1 MQDSG
6 FISFRCFMD
15 ELICSEFKLG
25 RRLLGRLPHGK
36 DLITSIENF
45 CRASDIRTATFS
57 VIGAV
62 SSATIGVY
70 DQKQHV
76 FVTFTENAAMEIV
89 NCIGNISLKDKTP
102 VIQSHIA
109 LADEHGKII
118 GGHLFSETILFAG
131 EIDLQEMTGKPLE
144 RVYDDNTGLMLW
156 NLEN

>member
-1 MQDSG
+1 
-6 FISFRCFMD
+6 MD

-36 DLITSIENF
+36 DLIASIENF
-45 CRASDIRTATFS
+45 CIASSIQMATFS

-62 SSATIGVY
+62 SSATLGTY

-76 FVTFTENAAMEIV
+76 YVTFTENVPMEIV
-89 NCIGNISLKDKTP
+89 TCVGNVSLKDKIP
-102 VIQSHIA
+102 VVQSHIV

-144 RVYDDNTGLMLW
+144 RVCDNETGLMLW
-156 NLEN
+156 N

>member
-1 MQDSG
+1 
-6 FISFRCFMD
+6 MD

-45 CRASDIRTATFS
+45 CIASDIQTATFS
-57 VIGAV
+57 VNGAV

-76 FVTFTENAAMEIV
+76 YVTFTEDASMEIV
-89 NCIGNISLKDKTP
+89 ICVGNVSLKDKTP
-102 VIQSHIA
+102 VIQSHIV

-118 GGHLFSETILFAG
+118 GGRLFSETILFSG
-131 EIDLQEMTGKPLE
+131 EIDLQEMTGKSLE
-144 RVYDDNTGLMLW
+144 RIYDDKTGLMLW
-156 NLEN
+156 NLES

>member
-1 MQDSG
+1 
-6 FISFRCFMD
+6 MD
-15 ELICSEFKLG
+15 ELVCSEFKLG
-25 RRLLGRLPHGK
+25 RRFLGRLPHKK

-45 CRASDIRTATFS
+45 CTASSIQTAIFS

-76 FVTFTENAAMEIV
+76 YVTFTENAYLEIV
-89 NCIGNISLKDKTP
+89 NCTGNVSFKDETP
-102 VIQSHIA
+102 VVQSHIV

-118 GGHLFSETILFAG
+118 AGHLFSETILFAG

-144 RVYDDNTGLMLW
+144 RIYDDKTGLMLW
-156 NLEN
+156 NLKNQGGS

>member
-1 MQDSG
+1 
-6 FISFRCFMD
+6 MD

-25 RRLLGRLPHGK
+25 RRLLGRLPHEK
-36 DLITSIENF
+36 DLITSIEDF

-57 VIGAV
+57 VIGTV
-62 SSATIGVY
+62 LSATIGVY

-76 FVTFTENAAMEIV
+76 YVTFTENAFMEIV
-89 NCIGNISLKDKTP
+89 TCIGNVSLKDKSP
-102 VIQSHIA
+102 VIQSPIV

-131 EIDLQEMTGKPLE
+131 EINLQEMTGEPLE

-156 NLEN
+156 NLER

>member
-1 MQDSG
+1 
-6 FISFRCFMD
+6 MD
-15 ELICSEFKLG
+15 EPTCSEFKLG
-25 RRLLGRLPHGK
+25 RRLIGRLPHGK
-36 DLITSIENF
+36 DLIRSIEDV
-45 CRASDIRTATFS
+45 CTASNIQTATFF

-76 FVTFTENAAMEIV
+76 YVTFTKNKTMEIV
-89 NCIGNISLKDKTP
+89 NCIGNVSLKDKIP
-102 VIQSHIA
+102 AIHSHIV

-144 RVYDDNTGLMLW
+144 RVYDNKTGLMLW
-156 NLEN
+156 NFESY

>member
-1 MQDSG
+1 
-6 FISFRCFMD
+6 MD

-25 RRLLGRLPHGK
+25 RRFLGRLPYGK
-36 DLITSIENF
+36 DLIASIENF
-45 CRASDIRTATFS
+45 CIASSIQMATFS

-62 SSATIGVY
+62 SSATLGTY

-76 FVTFTENAAMEIV
+76 YVTFTENVPMEIV
-89 NCIGNISLKDKTP
+89 TCVGNVTLKDKTP
-102 VIQSHIA
+102 VIQSHIV

-144 RVYDDNTGLMLW
+144 RVYDNETGLMLW
-156 NLEN
+156 NLES